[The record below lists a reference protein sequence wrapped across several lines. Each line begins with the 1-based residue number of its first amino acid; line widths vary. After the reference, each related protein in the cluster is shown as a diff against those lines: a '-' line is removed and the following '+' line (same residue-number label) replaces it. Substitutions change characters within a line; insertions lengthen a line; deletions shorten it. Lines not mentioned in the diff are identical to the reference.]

1 MNIDKA
7 TPELYAALSA
17 AQGEIQNATKS
28 STNPHF
34 KSKYADLAEVLTT
47 IRETFPKHG
56 LSLTQAP
63 SFDGSLAHVTTLVA
77 HSGGGSVM
85 SIASCSP
92 AKTDAQG
99 IGAATTYLR
108 RYSASA
114 MAGIAQE
121 DDDGNAAAHDRKPL
135 DRPKSYDEMTPEE
148 RQAEQKRAHDVAVIA
163 NGSSVTA
170 IKQAIAD
177 WDESQDQKDL
187 YRVAECWREL
197 SQDTQRA
204 LWIAPTKGGVWTV
217 HERDVLKNHLPKE
230 AA

>member
-7 TPELYAALSA
+7 TPELYAALST
-17 AQGEIQNATKS
+17 AQGEIENATKS

-77 HSGGGSVM
+77 HSGGGSIM

-121 DDDGNAAAHDRKPL
+121 DDDGNSAAHDRKPEPVGQPNSDAWEQAALIGWDRKKIEAIGRIALEWWEAEDVPGAADYL
-135 DRPKSYDEMTPEE
+135 DQ
-148 RQAEQKRAHDVAVIA
+148 QAMPHEAKIAVATMFDSKFRSALKRH
-163 NGSSVTA
+163 
-170 IKQAIAD
+170 
-177 WDESQDQKDL
+177 
-187 YRVAECWREL
+187 
-197 SQDTQRA
+197 
-204 LWIAPTKGGVWTV
+204 
-217 HERDVLKNHLPKE
+217 HKE
-230 AA
+230 KAA